1 MSIPEVGSKGALLS
15 FLTKYLRKINS
26 LDVGPLTATTLTVP
40 NVGVPGPGDPAPVD
54 FQQVG
59 GLVIGETYIP
69 KTPGASVYSW
79 TLANP
84 PTNAQDWHPNVN
96 NDFWALAQIRF
107 TVPASG
113 KVRIVARVPVD
124 ASSGGKR
131 FYFRLC
137 MDFNGTSL
145 GNEYQRLVWYNNG
158 NMDKTITCEW
168 LVEGLTPG
176 DSTQYFLGAAI
187 NSGNG
192 YIKAGGLPTGDT
204 DISTL
209 AWGSLCLRAIAV
221 ASNVDGI

>member
-1 MSIPEVGSKGALLS
+1 MSIPAVGSKGALLS

-40 NVGVPGPGDPAPVD
+40 KVGVPSAGDPAPVD
-54 FQQVG
+54 FEQVG
-59 GLVIGETYIP
+59 GLVIGETYLP
-69 KTPGASVYSW
+69 QTPGASVYSW
-79 TLANP
+79 TLAGP
-84 PTNAQDWHPNVN
+84 PGSAQDWHPLAN
-96 NDFWALAQIRF
+96 NDFWSTARIVF

-137 MDFNGTSL
+137 TDFNGTSL

-176 DSTQYFLGAAI
+176 DLTQYFLGAAI